1 MIVNQLNKFKRKRKL
16 QNSNSQSLSN
26 LKASMSQLIQ
36 KKDRFKEKNKTR
48 QQLMKGPIVI
58 HPLCTSHDKVLGQ
71 YLASN
76 PKKFPKLKFL
86 NFLCHLLTRFVSTVV
101 NYLILRKLKSLSTL
115 KFTLQ
120 VTRVFRKYKG
130 ALIWNTTLATT
141 MKMAIIR
148 SFTATILVIDT
159 RLSSFQA
166 KEALAL
172 LFNVLITKQKRK
184 SHLNSLKIRKSMYI
198 KQALN

>member
-1 MIVNQLNKFKRKRKL
+1 M
-16 QNSNSQSLSN
+16 
-26 LKASMSQLIQ
+26 
-36 KKDRFKEKNKTR
+36 KE
-48 QQLMKGPIVI
+48 PIVI

-148 SFTATILVIDT
+148 SFTATILVIDM

-166 KEALAL
+166 KEALEL

-184 SHLNSLKIRKSMYI
+184 LHLNSLKIRKSMYI